1 MDDYQIPTTDG
12 RHVTVRYDEQS
23 NHAVIQLPPVTEGE
37 EDQQMRTFGF
47 ELDDAQRFVDA
58 LDAVRNRMTGDVV
71 G

>member
-23 NHAVIQLPPVTEGE
+23 NHAVIQLPPVTEAE

>member
-23 NHAVIQLPPVTEGE
+23 HHAVIELPPAEEGE
-37 EDQQMRTFGF
+37 EDQEMTVGF

-58 LDAVRNRMTGDVV
+58 LDAIRNRMTGDAA